1 MEKKEN
7 QGFDALYEKYKE
19 MVYRHCLVSTLNKE
33 DALDL
38 FQEIWLKVY
47 VNLEKFR
54 KIEKPG
60 AWIKTVTINTIK
72 DYLRRKKQSVS
83 EFPLILVESVEENL
97 EKKTSI
103 KENLKKL
110 SPQERYLL
118 FLRFYEEKSYREI
131 AQLFATSEGAI
142 KMKISRILKKLRKIN
157 E

>member
-7 QGFDALYEKYKE
+7 QGFDTLYERYKK

-47 VNLEKFR
+47 VNLAKFR
-54 KIEKPG
+54 EIEKPG

-83 EFPLILVESVEENL
+83 EFPLILVESVEEKL
-97 EKKTSI
+97 GKKMSI
-103 KENLKKL
+103 KETLKKL

-118 FLRFYEEKSYREI
+118 FLRFYEEKSYQEI

-157 E
+157 G